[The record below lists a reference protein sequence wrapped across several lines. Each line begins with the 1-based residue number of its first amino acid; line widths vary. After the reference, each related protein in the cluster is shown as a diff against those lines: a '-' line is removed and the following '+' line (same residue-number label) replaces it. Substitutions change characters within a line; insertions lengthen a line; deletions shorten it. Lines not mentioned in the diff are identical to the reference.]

1 LGNFEKPPDWKEILK
16 FFKGS
21 DLKNFFTKMLKEDM
35 KALLKIQFIDSVV
48 NSKAA
53 NQVVSNRLREVDKR
67 DLYRHV
73 VSMMDLEAVLE
84 REIGQL
90 SGGELQR
97 FIIAITCVEE
107 ADIYMFDEPSNYLDV
122 K

>member
-1 LGNFEKPPDWKEILK
+1 
-16 FFKGS
+16 
-21 DLKNFFTKMLKEDM
+21 MLKEDM

-53 NQVVSNRLREVDKR
+53 NQVVSNWLREVDKR
-67 DLYRHV
+67 DLYDQV
-73 VSMMDLEAVLE
+73 VSMLDLQAVLE

-97 FIIAITCVEE
+97 FIIATTCIQE